1 MFALQVNTVTEPP
14 KTKGGEISS
23 SFVFG
28 GSLVPSTPYS
38 GKRLRRRRRIF
49 RLRGIPTRPV
59 APQTDAV
66 PVPQRAL
73 RANAAFDPTTACLL
87 EENPLRRLE
96 CPLWRTHPRGIQSG
110 RKSRREGVSRAGV
123 WRGGKYGALF
133 GERPPTLASGFHQ
146 LSFKTVMPPISSTI
160 PSQAQG
166 LRRCPSRS
174 QPPMEVPRMPNPP
187 HMA

>member
-23 SFVFG
+23 PFVFR

-59 APQTDAV
+59 VPQTDAV

-73 RANAAFDPTTACLL
+73 RANGAFDPDEPAFLKKI
-87 EENPLRRLE
+87 RY
-96 CPLWRTHPRGIQSG
+96 
-110 RKSRREGVSRAGV
+110 GVSNAPLENTSKRHPIRTKVSEGGREPRRGLEGREV
-123 WRGGKYGALF
+123 WGPSLGKAPY
-133 GERPPTLASGFHQ
+133 PSGLHQ